1 MCPED
6 TSPEAWKILMD
17 LERRMP
23 PGQKLGLALEHSG
36 LLRSLALAGLRRRY
50 PQESERQIF
59 LRLACETL
67 GPELFKK
74 VYGESA

>member
-6 TSPEAWKILMD
+6 TSPEAWKILLD

-23 PGQKLGLALEHSG
+23 PGRKLGLALEHSR

-50 PQESERQIF
+50 PQENQRQIF
-59 LRLACETL
+59 LRLARETL
-67 GPELFKK
+67 GPELFER
-74 VYGESA
+74 VYGEPA